1 MLLAAWRV
9 LVGLKYSHQQHF
21 NDPSFEETYAPLK
34 LNHLTG
40 SAPNTL
46 TQILLRFRFLPSPLG
61 PLAIPKVATEGTKYS
76 RQRCANISAGPPRFN
91 IHKLIYT

>member
-40 SAPNTL
+40 SAPNTP
-46 TQILLRFRFLPSPLG
+46 TQILLRFRFLQSPLG
-61 PLAIPKVATEGTKYS
+61 PLVHCPLVLACTVPTCRLPFPK
-76 RQRCANISAGPPRFN
+76 
-91 IHKLIYT
+91 